1 MKRLAALAAILVSL
15 LGPAAAAAGA
25 QSARDAASGEATT
38 RAFALSHEIM
48 SPYCPGMTLA
58 NCPSEAAAQL
68 RTEIAGRF
76 RAGESRAAIVDG
88 LAGRFGDAIRGTP
101 RPRGVALSLW
111 VVPGLAGAAIVWV
124 LVRSAGSRRS
134 ARATDVDDLSTATEP
149 ALVSR
154 LDAELEEMS

>member
-1 MKRLAALAAILVSL
+1 MKRFAALAAIVLSL
-15 LGPAAAAAGA
+15 LAPRAADAGA
-25 QSARDAASGEATT
+25 QATRDAASGEATT

-48 SPYCPGMTLA
+48 SPYCPDMTLA
-58 NCPSEAAAQL
+58 NCPSKAAAQL

-88 LAGRFGDAIRGTP
+88 LVGRFGDAIRGTP

-111 VVPGLAGAAIVWV
+111 GVPGLIGVAIVWA
-124 LVRSAGSRRS
+124 LIRSAVSRRG
-134 ARATDVDDLSTATEP
+134 ARAADADDLPTAAEP

-154 LDAELEEMS
+154 LDAELEELS

>member
-1 MKRLAALAAILVSL
+1 
-15 LGPAAAAAGA
+15 
-25 QSARDAASGEATT
+25 
-38 RAFALSHEIM
+38 
-48 SPYCPGMTLA
+48 MTLA

-88 LAGRFGDAIRGTP
+88 LVGRFGDTIRGTP

-111 VVPGLAGAAIVWV
+111 VVPGLVGAAIVWV
-124 LVRSAGSRRS
+124 LVRSAGSRRG
-134 ARATDVDDLSTATEP
+134 ARATDADDLSTATEP